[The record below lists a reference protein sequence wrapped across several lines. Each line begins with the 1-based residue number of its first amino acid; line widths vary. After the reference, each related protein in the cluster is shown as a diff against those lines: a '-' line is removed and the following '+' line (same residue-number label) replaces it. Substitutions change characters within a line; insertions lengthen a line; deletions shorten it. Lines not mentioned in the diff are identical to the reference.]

1 MEKNYNDSPLKIFFS
16 YIMGQK
22 KLFIIDMICAVLV
35 AAIDLVFPYVSRASM
50 YSLLPERLFGAFFAV
65 MAAMVVAYILKSAL
79 YYVITVVGHKMGV
92 LVESDMRRDIFT
104 HMQALSCSFYDKNRT
119 GQLMSRITGDLFEVT
134 ELAHHGPENILICTL
149 TIVGALGI
157 MYTLE

>member
-65 MAAMVVAYILKSAL
+65 MAAMVAAYILKSAL

-92 LVESDMRRDIFT
+92 LSSPTCAGIYSRTCRRSHAAFT
-104 HMQALSCSFYDKNRT
+104 TRT
-119 GQLMSRITGDLFEVT
+119 APAS
-134 ELAHHGPENILICTL
+134 
-149 TIVGALGI
+149 
-157 MYTLE
+157 